1 MVELPHNLREVTD
14 AVVLSGVDGQERY
27 HEKKYG
33 GQASEPVGLV
43 LFHGCFV
50 LKGFVRW
57 APTFMMTFTYNGKA
71 IKNMGKR
78 KRFCDLFLFL
88 FLGFAYLSMFLS
100 AACHGLSTLGSL
112 PPHK

>member
-14 AVVLSGVDGQERY
+14 AVVLRGVNGKERY

-50 LKGFVRW
+50 LEG
-57 APTFMMTFTYNGKA
+57 
-71 IKNMGKR
+71 ICQMGPSLHDD
-78 KRFCDLFLFL
+78 F
-88 FLGFAYLSMFLS
+88 YLQ
-100 AACHGLSTLGSL
+100 
-112 PPHK
+112 